1 MRNSIILLSFL
12 FTHTLYCTADT
23 CLLHLFILLAFV
35 YFVSISLCAGLDE
48 LKKVQDSYSSS
59 IAACLLQKKEV
70 KMKKIVV
77 GRLGGHRGV
86 THHCVISAWLPR
98 LQTND

>member
-1 MRNSIILLSFL
+1 MRWPGQVWKGRVNN
-12 FTHTLYCTADT
+12 
-23 CLLHLFILLAFV
+23 
-35 YFVSISLCAGLDE
+35 E

-77 GRLGGHRGV
+77 GRLGGAQGCNPSLRH
-86 THHCVISAWLPR
+86 ISWDASTP
-98 LQTND
+98 DE

>member
-1 MRNSIILLSFL
+1 MRWPGQVWKGRVNN
-12 FTHTLYCTADT
+12 
-23 CLLHLFILLAFV
+23 
-35 YFVSISLCAGLDE
+35 E

-77 GRLGGHRGV
+77 GRLGGARGV
-86 THHCVISAWLPR
+86 THHCVISAGMPR